1 MATRDEIVVGEHYRH
16 KGGKLYYVEKDYPG
30 EGPRWVREWVKSLD
44 DGKDVQ
50 VCDYT
55 TVWCTQ
61 WQVNEK
67 YPEGR
72 PYQAARALKIA
83 DLTKV

>member
-1 MATRDEIVVGEHYRH
+1 MATRDEIVAGEHYRH
-16 KGGKLYYVEKDYPG
+16 KGGKLYYVEREYQG
-30 EGPRWVREWVKSLD
+30 EGPRWYCGWFPGE
-44 DGKDVQ
+44 DGKLAWN
-50 VCDYT
+50 CDYT
-55 TVWCTQ
+55 KVWCTQ